1 MQVHSLA
8 GRELEGCTYLTPL
21 EGEEAGLLPGE
32 HVTATAGTGLVGTL
46 STVYSYL
53 SSRIMLEAAMS
64 LATEILLAN

>member
-21 EGEEAGLLPGE
+21 EGEVADLLPGE

-46 STVYSYL
+46 STVQL
-53 SSRIMLEAAMS
+53 SLRSHYVGSCDVIGH
-64 LATEILLAN
+64 